1 MTDPAGLKQRD
12 SVGFIFNFGA
22 NSKEYAAMKLVLFLS
37 AFAVVALMGIL
48 LIYKFS
54 GLNTFDILVLREQA
68 KLMNSRSAPSQDHL
82 VVDLLRICVD
92 RAAVAAALLVSGRP
106 RGRTGGDEH
115 VARGRADEA
124 RPFFHHSGGL

>member
-1 MTDPAGLKQRD
+1 MTDAEGLKQRD

-37 AFAVVALMGIL
+37 AFAVAALMGIL

-68 KLMNSRSAPSQDHL
+68 HFSGPLATL
-82 VVDLLRICVD
+82 IWLLNLFRLCVD
-92 RAAVAAALLVSGRP
+92 RSDLAAALLVSRRP
-106 RGRTGGDEH
+106 RGRPGCNQH
-115 VARGRADEA
+115 VARRRADEIGT
-124 RPFFHHSGGL
+124 FLDYSGRL